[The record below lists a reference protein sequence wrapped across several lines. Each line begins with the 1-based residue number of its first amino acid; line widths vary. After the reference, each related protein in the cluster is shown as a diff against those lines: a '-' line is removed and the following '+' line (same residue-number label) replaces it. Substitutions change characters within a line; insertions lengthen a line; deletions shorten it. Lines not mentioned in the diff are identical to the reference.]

1 MRCINCNNEIPDGV
15 AVCPVCNANV
25 QGASVTVVP
34 TDTSVLPTVP
44 ESPVLPQDQ
53 NMAVNNENMVNP
65 GLVGNL
71 DNQMGIA
78 SGVAT
83 AQALASAAPRTNN
96 EVASNVT
103 NSSTV
108 VSENMQA
115 SQTVVGQNNLNN
127 PVGVQNPTPSVQTIN
142 TTNEGLGVQT
152 GETQAPNQGETQV
165 PNQGV
170 GQVSQPQQD
179 LSTQNIQAS
188 VQTSGVVQTDVQNPQ
203 EQVQVTNAINPEF
216 IAPNGEAVKLGNT
229 LSSEDKKK
237 KNKKNLIII
246 LVIVIVFV
254 IIGVVGLLYYKSQYK
269 SANERISAVVSAL
282 TMGTKSIT
290 NDRIEKSSGTYDIGF
305 SISSNG
311 INLAA
316 KLNGNYA
323 VDLSNKAMDYTFN
336 LTSLNFGEELID
348 NPINLEVYLNESRMY
363 VLFQNYYENYI
374 YDEVE
379 GLSTIFDVN
388 EQNNIDYISMINAV
402 QSAFASGL
410 KSMHSTQTVGDI
422 TIHGVSKKSN
432 IVRINFN
439 ESNRK
444 IFFRQMFKSLANN
457 KKFVSEAAKFAEM
470 SEDEFKKSLEDIDYE
485 AMAKEVSDATI
496 EICTAMFG
504 EKLDGIK
511 IRSKVG
517 EEFAVMEIY
526 PNASGYGLS
535 YKVGSQNILD
545 LTYEN
550 TKKKTS
556 TTRENNTKIGAVFY
570 ADGQAY
576 NINLTISDI
585 QDVNPKD
592 AKVNVKNSINKKYL
606 TAEEKAKIIIASQST
621 GKIGLYLPMILTL
634 YLNDGSFNFGTDYSG
649 DTGINL
655 PDEGLLPE
663 NDGTSVPDCTTD
675 PSLCL

>member
-25 QGASVTVVP
+25 QGASVTAVP
-34 TDTSVLPTVP
+34 TVTSVLPTVP
-44 ESPVLPQDQ
+44 ESPVLPQAQ

-65 GLVGNL
+65 GLAGNL

-78 SGVAT
+78 GGAAT

-108 VSENMQA
+108 VSENIQA
-115 SQTVVGQNNLNN
+115 NQNAVGQNNLNN

-152 GETQAPNQGETQV
+152 GETQV

-179 LSTQNIQAS
+179 FSAQNIQAS
-188 VQTSGVVQTDVQNPQ
+188 VQTPGDAQADVQNPQ

-216 IAPNGEAVKLGNT
+216 IAPSGEAVKLGNT

-237 KNKKNLIII
+237 KNKKNIIII

-254 IIGVVGLLYYKSQYK
+254 IIGVVGFLYYKSQYK

-290 NDRIEKSSGTYDIGF
+290 NDRIEKSSGTYDIDF

-402 QSAFASGL
+402 KSALASGL
-410 KSMHSTQTVGDI
+410 KSMHNTQTVGDI
-422 TIHGVSKKSN
+422 TIHGESKKSN

-444 IFFRQMFKSLANN
+444 IFFRQMFKSLASN

-470 SEDEFKKSLEDIDYE
+470 SEDEFKKSLEDVDYE
-485 AMAKEVSDATI
+485 TMAKGINDATI

-511 IRSKVG
+511 ISSKVG

-545 LTYEN
+545 VTYEN

-576 NINLTISDI
+576 NINLAISDI

-606 TAEEKAKIIIASQST
+606 TEEEKLKITTASQST
-621 GKIGLYLPMILTL
+621 GKIGLYLPMILNL

-649 DTGINL
+649 ETGINP

>member
-15 AVCPVCNANV
+15 TVCPVCNANV
-25 QGASVTVVP
+25 QGDNTQTVP

-53 NMAVNNENMVNP
+53 NMTVNNGNMVNP
-65 GLVGNL
+65 VETGNL
-71 DNQMGIA
+71 ENSTGVVNGVSGQQVTVTSQVPTMGENVAVNNGQIPVIDNNVVNQGAVETNNFSNQPGAENITLNGGVT
-78 SGVAT
+78 SVSNGVA
-83 AQALASAAPRTNN
+83 Q
-96 EVASNVT
+96 V
-103 NSSTV
+103 SS
-108 VSENMQA
+108 
-115 SQTVVGQNNLNN
+115 
-127 PVGVQNPTPSVQTIN
+127 
-142 TTNEGLGVQT
+142 
-152 GETQAPNQGETQV
+152 QV
-165 PNQGV
+165 PNAQNSLQGEA
-170 GQVSQPQQD
+170 QVSQPQGNQGVID
-179 LSTQNIQAS
+179 NM
-188 VQTSGVVQTDVQNPQ
+188 QTTMQTPNPGELQTGVQNPQ

-216 IAPNGEAVKLGNT
+216 IAPNGEAVKLGST

-246 LVIVIVFV
+246 LVIVIVFAIV
-254 IIGVVGLLYYKSQYK
+254 GVLGFLYYSSQYK
-269 SANERISAVVSAL
+269 SADKRISAVISAL

-290 NDRIEKSSGTYDIGF
+290 NDRIEKSSGAYDIDF
-305 SISSNG
+305 SISSTDT
-311 INLAA
+311 NLAA

-323 VDLSNKAMDYTFN
+323 IDLCSKAIDYTFN

-374 YDEVE
+374 YDEIE

-388 EQNNIDYISMINAV
+388 EQNNVDYISMINALK
-402 QSAFASGL
+402 SALSNGF
-410 KSMHSTQTVGDI
+410 KSMHSTQTVSDI
-422 TIHGVSKKSN
+422 TIHGESKKSN

-444 IFFRQMFKSLANN
+444 IFFRQFFKSLANN
-457 KKFVSEAAKFAEM
+457 KKFVSEAAKFVEM
-470 SEDEFKKSLEDIDYE
+470 SDDEFKKQLEEIDYDS
-485 AMAKEVSDATI
+485 MAANMGDATI

-504 EKLDGIK
+504 EKLDGIRV
-511 IRSKVG
+511 RSKVD
-517 EEFAVMEIY
+517 EEFAITEIF
-526 PNASGYGLS
+526 PTASGYGLS
-535 YKVGSQNILD
+535 YKVGSQNVLD

-556 TTRENNTKIGAVFY
+556 TTRENNTKIGAVVY

-576 NINLTISDI
+576 NINLILSEV

-606 TAEEKAKIIIASQST
+606 TEEEKQKITTASQSA
-621 GKIGLYLPMILTL
+621 GKIGLYLPMIINL
-634 YLNDGSFNFGTDYSG
+634 YLNDGSLNFGTDFSG
-649 DTGINL
+649 ETGVTS
-655 PDEGLLPE
+655 PEEGGIPE
-663 NDGTSVPDCTTD
+663 NDVTGVPDCTTD

>member
-25 QGASVTVVP
+25 QGTSVTAVP

-53 NMAVNNENMVNP
+53 NMAVNNGNMVNP
-65 GLVGNL
+65 GVAGNL
-71 DNQMGIA
+71 NNQV
-78 SGVAT
+78 GVESDAAT
-83 AQALASAAPRTNN
+83 AQALASAAPVTNN

-127 PVGVQNPTPSVQTIN
+127 QVGAPNQNPSVQTVN
-142 TTNEGLGVQT
+142 TTSGGFGVQ
-152 GETQAPNQGETQV
+152 AGETQV
-165 PNQGV
+165 PNQGL

-290 NDRIEKSSGTYDIGF
+290 NDRIEKSSGTYDIDF

-649 DTGINL
+649 ETGIN
-655 PDEGLLPE
+655 PSDEGLLPE